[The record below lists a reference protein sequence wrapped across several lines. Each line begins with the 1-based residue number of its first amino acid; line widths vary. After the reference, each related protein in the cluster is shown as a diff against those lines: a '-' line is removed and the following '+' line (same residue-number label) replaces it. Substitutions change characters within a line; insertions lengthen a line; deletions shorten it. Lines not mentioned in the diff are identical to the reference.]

1 MVMNPLNRGQDKN
14 IQVGID
20 IGSSQVRCAI
30 VESDSENGAI
40 KLLGLG
46 ARASTGM
53 RKGSLI
59 HIDKTIT
66 ALDEALKEAE
76 LMANVKVERAIIGI
90 SGEHIRGINTQGAIA
105 VHKSSTQNI
114 PVEHEISA
122 HDVHR
127 VLELSKAISLPMD
140 RDILHVLPQEYIIDT
155 MGSIKDP
162 VGMSGRRLEARI
174 HLITVATTAA
184 KNVAKCAEELGI
196 EIEALVFQALAASL
210 PTLTQDEKELGV
222 ALVDLGA
229 GTTDITVYYEGGI
242 RHSAVI
248 GLGANSI
255 TNDIAMMLQIN
266 IEEAEQIK
274 LKYASAKAALAS
286 TELEFELPV
295 QENEI
300 ARKVSE
306 HELSRYVE
314 ARMVE
319 LFQMVAREITRA
331 DIRERLTF
339 GAVLTG
345 GGALLKNVTSLA
357 GEVFQEPVRIGYPKG
372 ISGVVDVASSPV
384 YTTVLG
390 LTQWKTREDE
400 FNIGLL
406 PDKPLS
412 QAINKLK
419 KWFKEFF

>member
-1 MVMNPLNRGQDKN
+1 MVMNPLNRGQEKN

-20 IGSSQVRCAI
+20 IGSSLIRCAI
-30 VESDSENGAI
+30 VESNPVNGTI

-46 ARASTGM
+46 AKPFHGM

-59 HIDKTIT
+59 HIDKTIA

-76 LMANVKVERAIIGI
+76 LMANVKVERAILSL
-90 SGEHIRGINTQGAIA
+90 SGENIRGINTQGAIA

-114 PVEHEISA
+114 PVEHEITA

-174 HLITVATTAA
+174 HLVTVATTAA
-184 KNVAKCAEELGI
+184 KNIAKCAEELGI
-196 EIEALVFQALAASL
+196 EVDGLVFQALAASL

-222 ALVDLGA
+222 ALVDIGA
-229 GTTDITVYYEGGI
+229 GTTDITVYHEGGV

-255 TNDIAMMLQIN
+255 TNDIAMMLQVN
-266 IEEAEQIK
+266 IDEAEQIK
-274 LKYASAKAALAS
+274 LKYASAKAAMAS
-286 TELEFELPV
+286 TELSFELPAEEGELV
-295 QENEI
+295 
-300 ARKVSE
+300 RKVSE

-319 LFQMVAREITRA
+319 LFQMVMREISRA
-331 DIRERLTF
+331 DIREKLTF
-339 GAVLTG
+339 GVVLTG
-345 GGALLKNVTSLA
+345 GGALLKNITSLA
-357 GEVFQEPVRIGYPKG
+357 SEVFQEAVRIGYPKG

-384 YTTVLG
+384 YATVLG
-390 LTQWKTREDE
+390 LTQWKSREDE
-400 FNIGLL
+400 FNPGLL
-406 PDKPLS
+406 PEKPLA
-412 QAINKLK
+412 QAMGKLK

>member
-1 MVMNPLNRGQDKN
+1 MSPLNRGQDKN
-14 IQVGID
+14 VQVGID
-20 IGSSQVRCAI
+20 IGSSHVRCAI
-30 VESDSENGAI
+30 VESNPENGTV

-46 ARASTGM
+46 TKPHNGM
-53 RKGSLI
+53 RTGSLI

-76 LMANVKVERAIIGI
+76 LMANVKVERAVMSI

-105 VHKSSTQNI
+105 VHKSSSQNI

-122 HDVHR
+122 QDVQR

-155 MGSIKDP
+155 MGNIKDP

-174 HLITVATTAA
+174 HLVTVATTAA
-184 KNVAKCAEELGI
+184 KNITKCAEELGI
-196 EIEALVFQALAASL
+196 EIDALVFQALSASL
-210 PTLTQDEKELGV
+210 PVLSQDEKELGV
-222 ALVDLGA
+222 ALVDIGA
-229 GTTDITVYYEGGI
+229 GTIDLTVYHEGGI

-266 IEEAEQIK
+266 VEEAEKIK
-274 LKYASAKAALAS
+274 VKYASAKAGMAS
-286 TELEFELPV
+286 TELDFELAAK
-295 QENEI
+295 EGEI
-300 ARKVSE
+300 VRKVSE

-319 LFQMVAREITRA
+319 IFQMIAREIARA

-339 GAVLTG
+339 GIVLTG
-345 GGALLKNVTSLA
+345 GGALLKNITSLA
-357 GEVFQEPVRIGYPKG
+357 SEVFQEPVRVGCPKG

-384 YTTVLG
+384 FANVLG
-390 LTQWKTREDE
+390 LTQWTTRKDE
-400 FNIGLL
+400 FHSGYL
-406 PDKPLS
+406 PDKPLTL
-412 QAINKLK
+412 AISKIK

>member
-1 MVMNPLNRGQDKN
+1 MIPLNRGQEKN

-20 IGSSQVRCAI
+20 IGSSQIRCAI
-30 VESDSENGAI
+30 VESNPMDGTT

-46 ARASTGM
+46 KSAFSGM

-59 HIDKTIT
+59 HIDKTIA
-66 ALDEALKEAE
+66 ALDDALKEAE
-76 LMANVKVERAIIGI
+76 LMANVKVERAIMSI
-90 SGEHIRGINTQGAIA
+90 SGEQIRGINTQGAIA

-122 HDVHR
+122 NDVHR

-174 HLITVATTAA
+174 HLVTVATTAA
-184 KNVAKCAEELGI
+184 KNLAKCAEELGI
-196 EIEALVFQALAASL
+196 EIEGLVFQSLAASL
-210 PTLTQDEKELGV
+210 PTLTNDEKELGV
-222 ALVDLGA
+222 AVVDIGA
-229 GTTDITVYYEGGI
+229 GTTDITVFNEGGV

-255 TNDIAMMLQIN
+255 TNDIAMMLQIS
-266 IEEAEQIK
+266 IEEAEKIK
-274 LKYASAKAALAS
+274 LQFASAKASLSS
-286 TELEFELPV
+286 TELDFDLPADEGELV
-295 QENEI
+295 
-300 ARKVSE
+300 RKVSE

-319 LFQMVAREITRA
+319 LFQMVSREIGRA
-331 DIRERLTF
+331 DINERLTF
-339 GAVLTG
+339 GVVLTG
-345 GGALLKNVTSLA
+345 GGALLKNIVSLA
-357 GEVFQEPVRIGYPKG
+357 GEVFQESVRIGYPKG

-384 YTTVLG
+384 YANVLG
-390 LTQWKTREDE
+390 LTLWKSREDE
-400 FNIGLL
+400 FNPGVIAE
-406 PDKPLS
+406 KPLVQS
-412 QAINKLK
+412 WIKIK

>member
-1 MVMNPLNRGQDKN
+1 MNPINRGQDKN
-14 IQVGID
+14 VQVGID
-20 IGSSQVRCAI
+20 IGSSQIRCAI
-30 VESDSENGAI
+30 VETSPENGTT

-46 ARASTGM
+46 SRPFQGM

-66 ALDEALKEAE
+66 ALDEVLKEAE
-76 LMANVKVERAIIGI
+76 LMANVKVERAVLSI

-114 PVEHEISA
+114 PVEHEITTA
-122 HDVHR
+122 DVHR

-155 MGSIKDP
+155 MGNIKDP

-174 HLITVATTAA
+174 HLVTVATTAA
-184 KNVAKCAEELGI
+184 KNLAKCAEELGI
-196 EIEALVFQALAASL
+196 EVEGMVFQSLAASL
-210 PTLTQDEKELGV
+210 PTLSQDEKDLGV
-222 ALVDLGA
+222 AVVDIGA
-229 GTTDITVYYEGGI
+229 GTTDISVYFEGGV

-248 GLGANSI
+248 GLGSNSI

-266 IEEAEQIK
+266 TEEAENIK
-274 LKYASAKAALAS
+274 LKYASAKASLSS
-286 TELEFELPV
+286 TELDFELPS
-295 QENEI
+295 EEGEI
-300 ARKVSE
+300 VRKVTE

-319 LFQMVAREITRA
+319 LFQMVAREIARA

-339 GAVLTG
+339 GIVLTG
-345 GGALLKNVTSLA
+345 GGALLKNITSLA
-357 GEVFQEPVRIGYPKG
+357 AEVFQEPVRVGAPKG
-372 ISGVVDVASSPV
+372 ISGVVDVASSPI
-384 YTTVLG
+384 YATVLG
-390 LTQWKTREDE
+390 ITQWKTREEE
-400 FNIGLL
+400 FNTGLL
-406 PDKPLS
+406 PEKPVK
-412 QAINKLK
+412 QALDKLK

>member
-1 MVMNPLNRGQDKN
+1 MNPLNRGQDKN

-30 VESDSENGAI
+30 VESDLENGAI

-122 HDVHR
+122 YDVHR

-162 VGMSGRRLEARI
+162 VG
-174 HLITVATTAA
+174 
-184 KNVAKCAEELGI
+184 
-196 EIEALVFQALAASL
+196 
-210 PTLTQDEKELGV
+210 
-222 ALVDLGA
+222 
-229 GTTDITVYYEGGI
+229 
-242 RHSAVI
+242 
-248 GLGANSI
+248 
-255 TNDIAMMLQIN
+255 
-266 IEEAEQIK
+266 
-274 LKYASAKAALAS
+274 
-286 TELEFELPV
+286 
-295 QENEI
+295 
-300 ARKVSE
+300 
-306 HELSRYVE
+306 
-314 ARMVE
+314 
-319 LFQMVAREITRA
+319 
-331 DIRERLTF
+331 
-339 GAVLTG
+339 
-345 GGALLKNVTSLA
+345 
-357 GEVFQEPVRIGYPKG
+357 
-372 ISGVVDVASSPV
+372 
-384 YTTVLG
+384 
-390 LTQWKTREDE
+390 
-400 FNIGLL
+400 
-406 PDKPLS
+406 
-412 QAINKLK
+412 
-419 KWFKEFF
+419 